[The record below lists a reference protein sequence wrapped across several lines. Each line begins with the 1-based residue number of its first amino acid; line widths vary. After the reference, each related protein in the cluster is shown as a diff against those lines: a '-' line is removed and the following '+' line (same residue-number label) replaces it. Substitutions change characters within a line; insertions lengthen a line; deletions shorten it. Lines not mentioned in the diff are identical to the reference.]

1 MSAFDL
7 VLQVF
12 GVSTSSDPV
21 GPPLAG
27 STVEKGVVIPP
38 RYASPNILGHQMQTL
53 KWHVQS
59 CSSITFLTL
68 VIQSTILQEANAT
81 GNVRYYRR
89 DYESGEWGGGREH
102 KSDLFWD

>member
-53 KWHVQS
+53 K
-59 CSSITFLTL
+59 
-68 VIQSTILQEANAT
+68 
-81 GNVRYYRR
+81 
-89 DYESGEWGGGREH
+89 
-102 KSDLFWD
+102 